1 MPPTSPAAWVR
12 EGIAMQDYDIEMVL
26 KAAGPREK
34 PPVEIER
41 ALRESLRQEW
51 RAVVAQRRG
60 RDRRMALALAAG
72 VMAAAVGA
80 WLAIQ
85 NFTTPAQAVGT
96 VALAAGQ
103 MHAKSGRFGHWARVV
118 PGEAVKTGQTL
129 ATEPTG
135 RGAITLAGG
144 ISARLDQATRIRVAA
159 ADRLFIERGAVY
171 VDAGAAAA
179 APLEIATAAG
189 SVRHLGTQYEVRVLD
204 GGVRVRVREGMVE
217 WRTGAGPVA
226 SGRAGEQLT
235 IVDGRIERGRVEPH
249 DQAWDWVAAAAPG
262 IDVEGLPLTGFL
274 DWAARE
280 LGRRVEFTTPEVA
293 RQAAAI
299 VLHGSV
305 AGLSP
310 SEALKAVLS
319 TTRMQASLTDGLIV
333 VAARQ

>member
-1 MPPTSPAAWVR
+1 
-12 EGIAMQDYDIEMVL
+12 MQDNDIEKVL

-51 RAVVAQRRG
+51 RAVVAERQGRQRRV
-60 RDRRMALALAAG
+60 ALALAAG
-72 VMAAAVGA
+72 VMAAAIGA
-80 WLAIQ
+80 WLAIP

-96 VALAAGQ
+96 VALATGG
-103 MHAKSGRFGHWARVV
+103 MHAKSGRFGRWERAV
-118 PGEAVKTGQTL
+118 PGEPVKTGQTL

-159 ADRLFIERGAVY
+159 ADRLVIERGAVY
-171 VDAGAAAA
+171 VDAGADAAA
-179 APLEIATAAG
+179 ATPLEIVTAEG

-217 WRTGAGPVA
+217 WRTAAGPA
-226 SGRAGEQLT
+226 TSGRAGEQLT
-235 IVDGRIERGRVEPH
+235 ISDGRIERGRVESH
-249 DQAWDWVAAAAPG
+249 GQAWDWVAAAAPA

-280 LGRRVEFTTPEVA
+280 LGRRVEFATPDVA
-293 RQAAAI
+293 REAAAV

-310 SEALKAVLS
+310 SEALMAVLA